1 MIPTWFNSMAR
12 VWDVGIS
19 AAVMLFA
26 LIAMVRLFG
35 KRSTSKMN
43 NFDWI
48 VTVAVGA
55 IVSSAIV
62 LTNVSITDGLVGVT
76 TLLSIQWVL
85 HFLVERS
92 PTVCRMVK
100 ASPRLVFDR
109 GSFLSD
115 AMKGERLSE
124 AEVLQAMREHGVASK
139 SEVAWVVMEAD
150 ASLSVVP
157 HEGPRP
163 DEECWTLENVESP
176 R

>member
-1 MIPTWFNSMAR
+1 MIPTWFNSMPR

-62 LTNVSITDGLVGVT
+62 LKDVSVTDGLVGIG

-85 HFLVERS
+85 HFLVQRS
-92 PTVCRMVK
+92 ATVCRIVK

-109 GSFLSD
+109 GAFIED
-115 AMKGERLSE
+115 AMRAERLSE
-124 AEVLQAMREHGVASK
+124 AEVLQAMRGHGLASK
-139 SEVAWVVMEAD
+139 SDVAWVVMEAD
-150 ASLSVVP
+150 ASLSVVV
-157 HEGPRP
+157 HDGPRP
-163 DEECWTLENVESP
+163 STGSWTLENVDSP